1 MTNLARSL
9 RPTCASFFKID
20 ARFAARSMDF
30 LHQLH
35 DPEGLKTLIRT
46 FGYLL
51 LFGIIFAETGLL
63 VGFFLPGDSLLF
75 IAGFMASPATP
86 ENYRLS
92 IWVLLGLLSVAAI
105 VGDSVGF
112 FIGRKVGP
120 ALFKREDSRVFKRK
134 HLDSARAFY
143 DKHGPKTIVLARFV
157 PIVRTF
163 VPTVAGAAG
172 MNYRQFVV
180 FNVLGG
186 LLWIFSMTIIGYF
199 LGQIPAVEKNLDKAV
214 IGIVLLSVLPMVLHA
229 LKERKHKANPLREGA
244 PIASPGES
252 VAKGGRNPL

>member
-9 RPTCASFFKID
+9 RPHHAPLLKIGV
-20 ARFAARSMDF
+20 RFRARSMDF

-35 DPEGLKTLIRT
+35 DPESLKALIKS

-86 ENYRLS
+86 EQYRLN
-92 IWVLLGLLSVAAI
+92 IWILLGLLSVAAV

-120 ALFKREDSRVFKRK
+120 TLFKREDSRVFKRK
-134 HLDSARAFY
+134 HLDSAHAFY
-143 DKHGPKTIVLARFV
+143 EKHGPKTIVLARFV
-157 PIVRTF
+157 PVVRTF

-172 MNYRQFVV
+172 MNYRQFAM

-186 LLWIFSMTIIGYF
+186 VLWIFSMTIIGYF

-214 IGIVLLSVLPMVLHA
+214 IGIVLLSVLPMILHA
-229 LKERKHKANPLREGA
+229 IKERKHKANPLRESA
-244 PIASPGES
+244 PIASPSDS
-252 VAKGGRNPL
+252 VAK